1 MGTLAAVT
9 AFKQSGGDM
18 KIIGISG
25 ALRKASTNT
34 GLLRALRA
42 MSPAGF
48 SFEIATLHGIP
59 PFDEDL
65 IAESGKPKVV
75 TDLAERIRAADG
87 VVFATPEYQFSVPG
101 VLKNGN
107 DWLSTCNAPFKW
119 KRTGVVGASAGAMA
133 GTARAQY
140 HLRQNLQALQA
151 IVMPRPEFFV
161 VHNERKFDAEGNLFD
176 AETLERLEKWFVA
189 FREWVEKKP

>member
-1 MGTLAAVT
+1 
-9 AFKQSGGDM
+9 M
-18 KIIGISG
+18 KLIGISG

-34 GLLRALRA
+34 GLLRALQTL
-42 MSPAGF
+42 MPPGS
-48 SFEIATLHGIP
+48 SLEIATLHGIP
-59 PFDEDL
+59 LFDEDA
-65 IAESGKPKVV
+65 IAATGKPAAV
-75 TDLAERIRAADG
+75 TGLADRIRAADG
-87 VVFATPEYQFSVPG
+87 IIIATPEYQFSMPG
-101 VLKNGN
+101 VLKNAT

-151 IVMPRPEFFV
+151 IVMPRPEIMI
-161 VHNERKFDAEGNLFD
+161 VHNELKFDGNGDLTD
-176 AETLERLEKWFVA
+176 GETRDRLSKWLEA